1 MGNLI
6 TLFLE
11 FLKIGTFTVGGGL
24 ATLPFLFELADKYQ
38 WFSYEELMNM
48 VAISESTPGPI
59 GINMATYVGYNVAN
73 IIGAIAASIAT
84 IIPALFFIVLIAKF
98 LGKFKDNKYVQA
110 IFYGLRPAVAALV
123 LNSGFQILLS
133 SLFNIKSMLFHI
145 NISAII
151 FFLITFVLIRK
162 YKKQPIIYILLGAF
176 VGLVIPF

>member
-110 IFYGLRPAVAALV
+110 IFYGLRPAVAALDR
-123 LNSGFQILLS
+123 
-133 SLFNIKSMLFHI
+133 KS
-145 NISAII
+145 
-151 FFLITFVLIRK
+151 V
-162 YKKQPIIYILLGAF
+162 
-176 VGLVIPF
+176 V